1 MPMLAG
7 VGLLCCVSSSV
18 AAAVYN
24 KGDEE
29 DPVVPKTPVK
39 AKADADAAA
48 TEKVNI
54 VPITHT
60 QALELGNYSTLSSR
74 YKPLY
79 YDPSDQKIH
88 YAESHGDG
96 TAVFSGTLPNPPS
109 GTYEAGYKIW
119 VGYIET
125 VPHPGPTRYPFIGY
139 KDKTPYVEP
148 STESKDIPEETPSDP
163 YADWRFVKGIDYKG
177 KLLFTHTMHDVPPAS
192 KEVCLNKCKESNRCK
207 FVTFT
212 QTENMCWGYETGG
225 EAVHHGN
232 RNNYFKP

>member
-1 MPMLAG
+1 MSMPMLAG

-18 AAAVYN
+18 AAVVYN

-29 DPVVPKTPVK
+29 DPVVPKTGAGPS
-39 AKADADAAA
+39 AGPS
-48 TEKVNI
+48 TESKDI
-54 VPITHT
+54 P
-60 QALELGNYSTLSSR
+60 E
-74 YKPLY
+74 
-79 YDPSDQKIH
+79 
-88 YAESHGDG
+88 
-96 TAVFSGTLPNPPS
+96 
-109 GTYEAGYKIW
+109 
-119 VGYIET
+119 ET
-125 VPHPGPTRYPFIGY
+125 
-139 KDKTPYVEP
+139 P

-192 KEVCLNKCKESNRCK
+192 KEVCLNKCKESDRCK

-212 QTENMCWGYETGG
+212 QTENMCWGYETKG

>member
-1 MPMLAG
+1 MAAIAAAG

-18 AAAVYN
+18 AAVVYN

-29 DPVVPKTPVK
+29 DPVVPKTG
-39 AKADADAAA
+39 A
-48 TEKVNI
+48 
-54 VPITHT
+54 
-60 QALELGNYSTLSSR
+60 G
-74 YKPLY
+74 
-79 YDPSDQKIH
+79 PS
-88 YAESHGDG
+88 
-96 TAVFSGTLPNPPS
+96 
-109 GTYEAGYKIW
+109 AG
-119 VGYIET
+119 
-125 VPHPGPTRYPFIGY
+125 
-139 KDKTPYVEP
+139 P

-192 KEVCLNKCKESNRCK
+192 KEVCLNKCKESDRCK

-212 QTENMCWGYETGG
+212 QTENMCWGYETMNEK